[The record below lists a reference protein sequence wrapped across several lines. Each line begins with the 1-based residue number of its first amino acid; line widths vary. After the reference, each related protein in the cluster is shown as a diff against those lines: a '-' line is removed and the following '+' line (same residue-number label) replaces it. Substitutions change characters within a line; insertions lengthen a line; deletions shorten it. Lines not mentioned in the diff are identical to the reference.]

1 LARTFS
7 ELGKLGWRPR
17 RSIILASW
25 DAEEYSLVGSTEW
38 VEENIDWIRANVIG
52 YVNVDVAVGGDVFV
66 PSASPVF
73 KDLLYKVAKQVP
85 YPGSNETL
93 YDAWLQNSLGDAA
106 QDALARNKDP
116 SVTTLGS
123 GSDYAAFMA
132 HAGISSIDVG
142 FSGNMGTYHSNYDSL
157 ARMAAFIDPGM
168 KLHQAITRVWGL
180 LAISLADD
188 PVLAFNA
195 VSYAKDLNRYIR
207 ALRRH
212 ISTQAISP
220 LKGQEA
226 SDSVNFSEVAS
237 AKKLRHLRAA
247 QRQLLVSARI
257 LERDKKHLRSVY
269 AAEDQDWRRFRQYEK
284 HAAELVYE
292 AAWFLRET

>member
-1 LARTFS
+1 
-7 ELGKLGWRPR
+7 

-93 YDAWLQNSLGDAA
+93 YDAWLQSSLGDAA

-195 VSYAKDLNRYIR
+195 VSYAKDLNRSFGICVQHR
-207 ALRRH
+207 DN
-212 ISTQAISP
+212 SW
-220 LKGQEA
+220 
-226 SDSVNFSEVAS
+226 
-237 AKKLRHLRAA
+237 
-247 QRQLLVSARI
+247 SARAYSKGI
-257 LERDKKHLRSVY
+257 RSTFDRFMPFATLAE